1 MVKSKDFRLHSFRRV
16 LNDSLKIFFKD
27 AVRISLTDPSQ
38 AYFFYKTVRR
48 QQKAVRLRRHWEKQ
62 GILVPPVLIFSVTT
76 KCNLHCENC
85 YAQALHPPSNNEL
98 SMEKIRDIFT
108 EAKQLGVSFFVLAGG
123 EPFLRPGLLE
133 LTAEFSELLF
143 LIFTNGLL
151 IDDEV
156 LTQLKKQK
164 NVVPMVSL
172 EGQAEDTD
180 NRRGQGVYE
189 FLESMI
195 QRLSRNGIFFGTSLT
210 ITRPT
215 FSTLTDYRFIEKL
228 AKAGCKFFLYL
239 EYTPII
245 EGTGK
250 LVLTREQRKCLMELM
265 YSLPSKLPALFIAVP
280 GHEEEVGGCLAAGR
294 GFVHLTAEGDI
305 EPCPFAPFSD
315 ANVRNSSLRG
325 ALQSELLKTLR
336 QYPEQLQ
343 ISEGG
348 CCLWKKRTWVLSLLE
363 KGERKKTQ
371 SYISARRK
379 YVYK

>member
-1 MVKSKDFRLHSFRRV
+1 MVKSKDFRLQSFRKV

-27 AVRISLTDPSQ
+27 AVRISLTKPSQ

-48 QQKAVRLRRHWEKQ
+48 QQQAARLRKHWERR
-62 GILVPPVLIFSVTT
+62 GVLVPPVIIFSVTT

-98 SMEKIRDIFT
+98 SMEKIRDIFS
-108 EAKQLGVSFFVLAGG
+108 EAKELGVSFFVLAGG
-123 EPFLRPGLLE
+123 EPFLLPGLLE
-133 LTAEFSELLF
+133 LTAEFSDLLF

-151 IDDEV
+151 IDDNV
-156 LTQLKKQK
+156 LRQLRKQK

-180 NRRGQGVYE
+180 NRRGEGVYE
-189 FLESMI
+189 FLEGMI
-195 QRLSRNGIFFGTSLT
+195 TRLSRNGIFFGTSLT

-215 FSTLTDYRFIEKL
+215 FAALTDYRFVENL
-228 AKAGCKFFLYL
+228 AQAGCKFFLYL
-239 EYTPII
+239 EYTPIV

-250 LVLTREQRKCLMELM
+250 LVLTREQRTQLMELM

-315 ANVRNSSLRG
+315 TNVRDLSLRE

-348 CCLWKKRTWVLSLLE
+348 CCLWKKRKWVQSLLSNIN
-363 KGERKKTQ
+363 K
-371 SYISARRK
+371 
-379 YVYK
+379 

>member
-1 MVKSKDFRLHSFRRV
+1 MTTQIQTATHQFRKV
-16 LNDSLKIFFKD
+16 LNNSLKIFFKD
-27 AVRISLTDPSQ
+27 AVRISLTNPSQ

-48 QQKAVRLRRHWEKQ
+48 QQKAARLRKYWEKQ
-62 GILVPPVLIFSVTT
+62 GVMVPPVLIFSVTT

-98 SMEKIRDIFT
+98 NLEKIRGIFS
-108 EAKQLGVSFFVLAGG
+108 EAKELGVSFFVLAGG

-133 LTAEFSELLF
+133 LTAEFSDLLF

-151 IDDEV
+151 IDDGV
-156 LTQLKKQK
+156 LKQLKKQK

-172 EGQAEDTD
+172 EGQAKDTD
-180 NRRGQGVYE
+180 NRRGEGVYE
-189 FLESMI
+189 FLERMI
-195 QRLSRNGIFFGTSLT
+195 RRLSRNGIFFGTSLT

-215 FSTLTDYRFIEKL
+215 FSTLTDYGFIQNL
-228 AKAGCKFFLYL
+228 AEAGCKFFLYL

-250 LVLTREQRKCLMELM
+250 LVLTREQRKHLMGLM

-315 ANVRNSSLRG
+315 TNVRDLSLTE

-336 QYPEQLQ
+336 LHPEQLQ

-348 CCLWKKRTWVLSLLE
+348 CCLWKKRKWVASLLSE
-363 KGERKKTQ
+363 IKK
-371 SYISARRK
+371 
-379 YVYK
+379 

>member
-1 MVKSKDFRLHSFRRV
+1 MKTQIKRTTRQFRRV
-16 LNDSLKIFFKD
+16 LNDSLKIFFRD
-27 AVRISLTDPSQ
+27 AVRISLTNPRQ

-48 QQKAVRLRRHWEKQ
+48 QQKAASFRKHWEKQ
-62 GILVPPVLIFSVTT
+62 GILVPPILIFSVTT

-98 SMEKIRDIFT
+98 SMEKIRDVFS
-108 EAKQLGVSFFVLAGG
+108 EAKELGVSFFVLAGG

-133 LTAEFSELLF
+133 LTAEFSDLLF
-143 LIFTNGLL
+143 FIFTNGLL
-151 IDDEV
+151 IDDKV
-156 LTQLKKQK
+156 LKQLRKQK

-180 NRRGQGVYE
+180 NRRGEGVYE
-189 FLESMI
+189 FLEKMI

-215 FSTLTDYRFIEKL
+215 FSTLTDYRFIQNL

-245 EGTGK
+245 EGTGR
-250 LVLTREQRKCLMELM
+250 LVLTREQRKRLMALM
-265 YSLPSKLPALFIAVP
+265 YAYHSKVPALFIAVP

-315 ANVRNSSLRG
+315 TNVRHLSLKD
-325 ALQSELLKTLR
+325 ALQSGFLKVLR
-336 QYPEQLQ
+336 QHPEHLQ

-348 CCLWKKRTWVLSLLE
+348 CCLWKRRTWVKSLM
-363 KGERKKTQ
+363 KKD
-371 SYISARRK
+371 SK
-379 YVYK
+379 EVNV